1 VYGPITLR
9 TMAPM
14 AGSPAIDAG
23 GPVLGGL
30 TNDERGAGFPRV
42 VGAAVDMGAHETSPA
57 SVFGCSLDPDGNAA
71 ADALTDGLILMR
83 ALLGMTGAPVLSGA
97 TGNGATRQDWG
108 TIRNYLNANCGT
120 SFGP

>member
-1 VYGPITLR
+1 
-9 TMAPM
+9 M

-30 TNDERGAGFPRV
+30 TTDQRGAGFPRV

-57 SVFGCSLDPDGNAA
+57 TVYGCSLDPDGNGG

-83 ALLGMTGAPVLSGA
+83 ALLGMTGSPVLAGA

-108 TIRNYLNANCGT
+108 TIRSYLNANCGT
-120 SFGP
+120 NFGP